1 MEIFPN
7 NFLRGI
13 SSYTSLIS
21 IISKTFS
28 KPIVL
33 YGVNVVDKVTSKI
46 TKEHVRFILENSKK
60 ITVREKSA
68 KKLLQKLNFSSQK
81 SQSMVIQ
88 LLV

>member
-33 YGVNVVDKVTSKI
+33 YGVNVVDKVTSRI
-46 TKEHVRFILENSKK
+46 TKEHVRFILENSK
-60 ITVREKSA
+60 RLQLEKN
-68 KKLLQKLNFSSQK
+68 LQKNY
-81 SQSMVIQ
+81 
-88 LLV
+88 